1 MRKYK
6 AMKFQL
12 RGMKFFNIYNAKVN
26 ILHISNIYF
35 LTFSFQSKVPPLT
48 PSTNKKVNEI
58 LKTTYATWDKDSER
72 SAVPKDAR
80 SWTKEHVR
88 LWLSW
93 AMREFSFEGVNFS
106 QFVQQF
112 QVCI

>member
-1 MRKYK
+1 M
-6 AMKFQL
+6 
-12 RGMKFFNIYNAKVN
+12 
-26 ILHISNIYF
+26 
-35 LTFSFQSKVPPLT
+35 
-48 PSTNKKVNEI
+48 NEI

-112 QVCI
+112 QVCIHNYNTQARLRQAAGQSATINHVRFLYICRALGHLS

>member
-1 MRKYK
+1 M
-6 AMKFQL
+6 
-12 RGMKFFNIYNAKVN
+12 
-26 ILHISNIYF
+26 
-35 LTFSFQSKVPPLT
+35 T

-112 QVCI
+112 QVCIHNYNTGSAGQSATIDHVRFL